1 MQRDEIEINK
11 LQEALKSNQ
20 IKIKSI
26 RIKPKTNTKWGHN

>member
-11 LQEALKSNQ
+11 LQETLKSNK

-26 RIKPKTNTKWGHN
+26 RIKPKTNTK